1 MIVGMDHTGFVVK
14 DIDKSVA
21 FYKEVI
27 GLEVAREIEREGD
40 APSQLLG
47 YDDMHYKAALL
58 NMGGGHKLELIQ
70 YMNPEPTDRPTE
82 ERNVLGASHLA
93 FMVDDMQAT
102 FERILS
108 GGGQKL
114 NAPVEV
120 APSRVCCYLQ
130 DPDGNWIELIEDP
143 NQ

>member
-1 MIVGMDHTGFVVK
+1 MILGMDHTGFIVK

-21 FYKEVI
+21 FFKEVI

-70 YMNPEPTDRPTE
+70 YMNPEPSDRPTE

-93 FMVDDMQAT
+93 FMVDDMQTT
-102 FERILS
+102 FERIIS
-108 GGGQKL
+108 SGGQKL
-114 NAPVEV
+114 NAPV
-120 APSRVCCYLQ
+120 
-130 DPDGNWIELIEDP
+130 
-143 NQ
+143 

>member
-1 MIVGMDHTGFVVK
+1 MILGMDHTGFIVK
-14 DIDKSVA
+14 DLESSIA
-21 FYKEVI
+21 FYRDVI
-27 GLEVAREIEREGD
+27 GLVVAREIEREGD

-47 YDDMHYKAALL
+47 YKDMHYKAALL
-58 NMGGGHKLELIQ
+58 NMGNGHKLELIQ
-70 YMNPEPTDRPTE
+70 YVNPKPSERPTE

-93 FMVDDMQAT
+93 FMVDDMQDT
-102 FERILS
+102 FERIVAS
-108 GGGQKL
+108 GGQKM

-120 APSRVCCYLQ
+120 APGRVCCYLQ